1 MSDATTTPP
10 TLGLRHLVLWV
21 TDPEASATFYE
32 QALGLHVKAD
42 MCGGQGV
49 FMASSASA
57 TDHDLA
63 LFRAP
68 IAERPDPRQI
78 GMYHTAWEVSTL
90 AELEATIE
98 RLHALGA
105 VVGLTDHG
113 VSKSVYAKDPDGM
126 EFEVMWE
133 VPLDQVVDDG
143 PRVDQ
148 LDLAATKAHYGAD
161 TPGRGLS

>member
-1 MSDATTTPP
+1 MSDSSPVTP

-21 TDPEASATFYE
+21 ADPEASATFYE
-32 QALGLHVKAD
+32 QALGLQVKARMGD
-42 MCGGQGV
+42 MGV

-68 IAERPDPRQI
+68 ITDRPDPRQI
-78 GMYHTAWEVSTL
+78 GMYHTAWEVGTL
-90 AELEATIE
+90 AELDATIA
-98 RLHALGA
+98 RLDALGA
-105 VVGLTDHG
+105 IVGLTDHG
-113 VSKSVYAKDPDGM
+113 VSKSVYAKDLDGL

-133 VPLDQVVDDG
+133 VPLDLVDDDA

-148 LDLAATKAHYGAD
+148 LDLAAAKALYGAD
-161 TPGRGLS
+161 TPGRGLR

>member
-1 MSDATTTPP
+1 MSETETVTP

-21 TDPEASATFYE
+21 TDPERSAAFYE
-32 QALGLHVKAD
+32 QALGLHVKARMGD
-42 MCGGQGV
+42 MGV

-68 IAERPDPRQI
+68 VVQHPDPRQI
-78 GMYHTAWEVSTL
+78 GLYHTAWEVGTL
-90 AELEATIE
+90 AELDATIE
-98 RLHALGA
+98 RLQALGA

-113 VSKSVYAKDPDGM
+113 VSKSVYAKDPDGL

-133 VPLDQVVDDG
+133 VPLDQVVDDE
-143 PRVDQ
+143 PRVDH
-148 LDLAATKAHYGAD
+148 LDLAATIDRYGAD

>member
-1 MSDATTTPP
+1 MSDTTTVTP

-21 TDPEASATFYE
+21 TDPEASAVFYE
-32 QALGLHVKAD
+32 QALGLHVKAR
-42 MCGGQGV
+42 MGEMGV

-68 IAERPDPRQI
+68 VTDRPDPRQI
-78 GMYHTAWEVSTL
+78 GMYHTAWEVGTL
-90 AELEATIE
+90 EELDATIE
-98 RLHALGA
+98 RLQALGA

-113 VSKSVYAKDPDGM
+113 VSKSVYAQDPDGL

-133 VPLDQVVDDG
+133 VPLDQVDDDA
-143 PRVDQ
+143 PRVDH
-148 LDLAATKAHYGAD
+148 LDLAAAKARYGAD
-161 TPGRGLS
+161 TPGRGLT